1 MNDDAR
7 FFFYLSG
14 FVGFLLFFLL
24 GILLTKD
31 FMIALVQSSF
41 GCLFFAICGR
51 WILSFILNGII
62 VDSTTEPLDSHSSG
76 KLLLSTAEATVV
88 DGNKLGQ
95 IDFQSPVDDA
105 GTDAIV
111 VGASILAEADAT
123 FSASVNSTDLVFLK
137 FQ

>member
-62 VDSTTEPLDSHSSG
+62 IDSTTVPSESHSSG
-76 KLLLSTAEATVV
+76 KLPLLTKN
-88 DGNKLGQ
+88 D
-95 IDFQSPVDDA
+95 P
-105 GTDAIV
+105 
-111 VGASILAEADAT
+111 
-123 FSASVNSTDLVFLK
+123 TDLAVSAMNEASTKVPHLVEAK
-137 FQ
+137 V

>member
-62 VDSTTEPLDSHSSG
+62 VDSSLKPSDSHSPG
-76 KLLLSTAEATVV
+76 KIPLPTKN
-88 DGNKLGQ
+88 D
-95 IDFQSPVDDA
+95 P
-105 GTDAIV
+105 
-111 VGASILAEADAT
+111 
-123 FSASVNSTDLVFLK
+123 TDLAVSAMNEASTKVPHLVEAK
-137 FQ
+137 V

>member
-31 FMIALVQSSF
+31 FLIALVQSSF

-51 WILSFILNGII
+51 WILSFILNGTI
-62 VDSTTEPLDSHSSG
+62 VDSLSKPLDSHSSG
-76 KLLLSTAEATVV
+76 KLPLSTKN
-88 DGNKLGQ
+88 D
-95 IDFQSPVDDA
+95 P
-105 GTDAIV
+105 
-111 VGASILAEADAT
+111 
-123 FSASVNSTDLVFLK
+123 TDLTVAAMNEASTKAPHLVEA
-137 FQ
+137 QV